1 MIKQNKTK
9 NRNKEEQ
16 ITEQTRDAG
25 KKHRRERQ
33 KWIKVV
39 KY

>member
-25 KKHRRERQ
+25 KNTEGRDRNG
-33 KWIKVV
+33 
-39 KY
+39 